1 MFKHLYW
8 RMTAKVLVAVMLA
21 VLIAGGL
28 GMLHVYDLLKT
39 EFSTS
44 VERVTE
50 STLPSA
56 LQQIMTS
63 SEEENLKTP
72 QAEQAMNAYAG
83 ILKLDENRSCFLLSA
98 RDASVIAPASLQGAS
113 VGITKNLEDA
123 MRGGKGNGMTLFGK
137 TMDYALFIKNGNKVE
152 DGYILYVRDNKAN
165 MNGALVQTAIRTLW
179 VILAGFIFSLLAGL
193 LVARDMMSPLR
204 QLRRRVDRFAEGDFS
219 PSLEKIPAGEMGELL
234 RSFNRI
240 GSVMSGSLN
249 KINTEMHKVEV
260 ILENITSGIIA
271 FDTNQRVVHINQAAK
286 QMFRIENPEELRF
299 DSFFRSLNKEFYM
312 EEFAYLDQSK
322 NEEQEILMEDKHIKA
337 YLVPFKM
344 DAERIAGV
352 VCVFEDVTQQFNLE
366 TARQK
371 FVAEVSHEL
380 KTPLTTIRSY
390 TETLLN
396 GYLDDKKT
404 VANFLSIVVNEV
416 DKMTAMVQNLLIL
429 NRFDTRNV
437 EIQKELFS
445 VDDLLREMTEVFSL
459 EAEKKGMTLTYNRTT
474 EIPEIYGDPD
484 QIERAIKN
492 IISNSIKYCSRGDK
506 IQVFAGRLYNNV
518 YIKVEDSGKGIPK
531 SDIDHVFER
540 FYRVDKAR
548 SREKGGT
555 GLGLSITKE
564 IIESHGGTIQIES
577 EFGRFTRVT
586 IDLPVPEE

>member
-28 GMLHVYDLLKT
+28 GVFHVYDLMKT

-44 VERVTE
+44 VARVEE
-50 STLPSA
+50 SSLPSA
-56 LQQIMTS
+56 LRQIMTAP
-63 SEEENLKTP
+63 EDDGLKSP
-72 QAEQAMNAYAG
+72 QAEQAINAYAG

-98 RDASVIAPASLQGAS
+98 RDASVIAPVSLQGAS
-113 VGITKNLEDA
+113 VGITKNLEGA
-123 MRGGKGNGMTLFGK
+123 MRGGTGDRLTMFGK
-137 TMDYALFIKNGNKVE
+137 TMDYALFIKNGSKVE

-165 MNGALVQTAIRTLW
+165 INGAMVQTGIRTLW
-179 VILAGFIFSLLAGL
+179 VMLAGFVFSLLAGM

-219 PSLEKIPAGEMGELL
+219 PVLEKIPAGEMGELL

-240 GSVMSGSLN
+240 GSVMDNSLS

-271 FDTNQRVVHINQAAK
+271 FDINQNVVHINQAAK
-286 QMFRIENPEELRF
+286 KMFQIENPEEIRF

-312 EEFAYLDQSK
+312 EEFTYLDQNK
-322 NEEQEILMEDKHIKA
+322 DEEQEILMEDKHIKA

-366 TARQK
+366 SARQK

-445 VDDLLREMTEVFSL
+445 VDDLLREMTDVFRL
-459 EAEKKGMTLTYNRTT
+459 EAENKGMTLTYNRTT

-531 SDIDHVFER
+531 NDIDHVFER

>member
-8 RMTAKVLVAVMLA
+8 RMTAKVLIAVMLA
-21 VLIAGGL
+21 VLIAGGF
-28 GMLHVYDLLKT
+28 GILHVYDLMKT

-44 VERVTE
+44 VARVEE
-50 STLPSA
+50 SSLPSA
-56 LQQIMTS
+56 LKQIMTGT
-63 SEEENLKTP
+63 EEDGLKALQT
-72 QAEQAMNAYAG
+72 EQAINAYAG
-83 ILKLDENRSCFLLSA
+83 ILKLDENRSSFLLSA
-98 RDASVIAPASLQGAS
+98 RDLSVIAPASLRGAS
-113 VGITKNLEDA
+113 VGSTKNLEDA
-123 MRGGKGNGMTLFGK
+123 MRGGKGNRLTMFGK
-137 TMDYALFIKNGNKVE
+137 TMDYALFIKNGSKIE
-152 DGYILYVRDNKAN
+152 DGYIFYVRDNKAN
-165 MNGALVQTAIRTLW
+165 INGAMVQTGTRALW
-179 VILAGFIFSLLAGL
+179 VMLAGFVFSILAGL

-240 GSVMSGSLN
+240 GSVMDNSLS

-271 FDTNQRVVHINQAAK
+271 FDTNQNVVHINQAAK
-286 QMFRIENPEELRF
+286 QMFRIENPEEIRF

-312 EEFAYLDQSK
+312 EEFAYLDQNK
-322 NEEQEILMEDKHIKA
+322 DEEQEILLEDKHIKA

-366 TARQK
+366 SARQK

-404 VANFLSIVVNEV
+404 VANFLNIVVNEV

-459 EAEKKGMTLTYNRTT
+459 EAEQKGMTLTYNRTT

-506 IQVFAGRLYNNV
+506 IQVFAGRIYNNV